1 MPNLIEVTYNQTG
14 QSKSTNALGM
24 REMQEKAYEGKTAQ
38 YLLLKAPPASGKSR
52 ALMFIALHK
61 LHHQGI
67 KKVIVAVPEK
77 SIGASFGSTE
87 LKKYGFF
94 ADWNPN
100 PKYNLCTPGEEKS
113 KVTAFLNFLE
123 SDEQILVCTHAT
135 LRFAF
140 DGLDPKRLDNTL
152 VAIDEFHHVSAEGDN
167 ILGQV
172 LKSIMHNS
180 TAHIVAM
187 TGSYFRGDSIP
198 VLMPEDEAK
207 FTKVTYTYYQQLN
220 GYEFLKSLGIG
231 YHFYTNRYFKK
242 NPETGISPL
251 VEILDEN
258 QKTIIHIPSVN
269 SAESSKEKYEEVNH
283 IIDVLG
289 ELEYQDETT
298 GVLYIKSHKTG
309 RILKVADLVNDN
321 PKSRDK
327 ISAYLRTVNS
337 ADDIDIIIAL
347 GMAKEGFDWPY
358 CQHAL
363 TIGYR
368 GSLTEIIQIIGRAT
382 RDSNNK
388 THAQFTNLIAQPDA
402 EDAEVK
408 LSVNNMLKAITASLL
423 MEQVLAP
430 NWKFKIKK
438 DEDDEDE
445 EEDDNTIKIR
455 GFKLPTSQR
464 AKDIIETDLN
474 DLKAKILQ
482 DPQMLKAMPGNIE
495 PEVINTVL
503 IPKIIREV
511 YPDLDEEDVE
521 AVRQHVVVDSVIKN
535 GTIEEQ
541 GDKKFIRMAGSFVN
555 IDDIHIDLID
565 QVNPFQK
572 AFEIL
577 SKSVTTQVLKLID
590 EHIQSTKIEMTE
602 EEAILLWPKIKEWV
616 QNNKGEQPS
625 IQAFDHKEK
634 RMAEALVFLREL
646 KRKKALEN
654 G

>member
-1 MPNLIEVTYNQTG
+1 MPDLVHIKYQQTG
-14 QSKSTNALGM
+14 KSKKTNALGM
-24 REMQEKAYEGKTAQ
+24 REMQEKAYEGRTAQ

-52 ALMFIALHK
+52 ALMFLALDK
-61 LHHQGI
+61 LENQGI

-77 SIGASFGSTE
+77 SIGASFETTE
-87 LKKYGFF
+87 LKQDGFF
-94 ADWNPN
+94 TDWRPN

-113 KVTAFLNFLE
+113 KVSAFLEFIK
-123 SDEQILVCTHAT
+123 SDESILICTHAT

-140 DGLDPKRLDNTL
+140 DGLDEKKLDNTL

-167 ILGQV
+167 RLGEV
-172 LKSIMHNS
+172 LKNIMAKSN
-180 TAHIVAM
+180 AHIVAM
-187 TGSYFRGDSIP
+187 TGSYFRGDNVP

-207 FTKVTYTYYQQLN
+207 FTKVTYNYYQQLN
-220 GYEFLKSLGIG
+220 GYEYLKSLGIG
-231 YHFYTNRYFKK
+231 YHFYAGRYFKK
-242 NPETGISPL
+242 QPDKEMSAL
-251 VEILDEN
+251 AEVLDEN
-258 QKTIIHIPSVN
+258 KKTIVHIPSVN
-269 SAESSKEKYEEVNH
+269 SAESSKQKHEEVNH

-289 ELEYQDETT
+289 VLDYQDENT
-298 GVLYIKSHKTG
+298 GVLYVKSNKSG
-309 RILKVADLVNDN
+309 KILKVADLVNDN

-327 ISAYLRTVNS
+327 ISNYLRNIKS

-358 CQHAL
+358 CEHAL

-388 THAQFTNLIAQPDA
+388 THAQFTNLIAQVDA
-402 EDAEVK
+402 EDDDVK

-430 NWKFKIKK
+430 NFNFKPK
-438 DEDDEDE
+438 DLESDDDEKDDE
-445 EEDDNTIKIR
+445 STIRIR

-464 AKDIIETDLN
+464 AKDIIESDLN
-474 DLKAKILQ
+474 DLKARILQ
-482 DPQMLKAMPGNIE
+482 DAQMLKAMPGNLE

-511 YPDLDEEDVE
+511 YPDLNDEDLE

-535 GTIEEQ
+535 STIEEQ

-590 EHIQSTKIEMTE
+590 EHIQSTKFEMTE
-602 EEAILLWPKIKEWV
+602 EEAIIYWPKIKEWV
-616 QNNKGEQPS
+616 KRTGEEPS
-625 IQAFDHKEK
+625 LQAFDQKEK
-634 RMAEALVFLREL
+634 RMAEALVFLREQ
-646 KRKKALEN
+646 KRKRALNNE
-654 G
+654 